1 MGAGGGLSGGS
12 LSFTLNRQF
21 RTWPFSYGWEGD
33 TLLLTC
39 KQTTYSIPRSEVE
52 HAKSFCWLSPQTDGV
67 LHHDVRGTFCF
78 ISFDAL
84 RSLLSTG
91 SFLYDSITWR
101 LIDRTDSTLHVRA
114 DIDGTE
120 MTIALPSSF
129 AATLS
134 QSNSQPS
141 LPLVLEM
148 RNNPLGIDWTLT
160 LKPSAQK

>member
-1 MGAGGGLSGGS
+1 
-12 LSFTLNRQF
+12 
-21 RTWPFSYGWEGD
+21 
-33 TLLLTC
+33 
-39 KQTTYSIPRSEVE
+39 
-52 HAKSFCWLSPQTDGV
+52 
-67 LHHDVRGTFCF
+67 
-78 ISFDAL
+78 
-84 RSLLSTG
+84 LLSIG